1 MFETDSQTQ
10 LGELLMGQ
18 SLSLPRLS
26 SLVLDVWLSVIQ
38 EKTWALNESPSVQS
52 NVSVNSPL
60 SFVGNLEE
68 HRDIHWDRDD
78 TNDCVAETTAT
89 RSTLDDSAAKDSR
102 WNMERF
108 LLNEE
113 RNRLCLWLSA
123 FSAEELDRLIN
134 VPNSPSLHVFGIAT
148 LESFVRIGEA
158 LLKHTNPTNNS
169 DYQLQTRD
177 ELRSMIQIGN
187 RCILDLSQTLGS
199 EVDRSSIIWDVSEG
213 CSTASSYLSLV
224 PGGSDNTLHSTL
236 KSEIATLH
244 ELGYAIRR
252 SFAERS

>member
-158 LLKHTNPTNNS
+158 LTAQMN
-169 DYQLQTRD
+169 YGTRD